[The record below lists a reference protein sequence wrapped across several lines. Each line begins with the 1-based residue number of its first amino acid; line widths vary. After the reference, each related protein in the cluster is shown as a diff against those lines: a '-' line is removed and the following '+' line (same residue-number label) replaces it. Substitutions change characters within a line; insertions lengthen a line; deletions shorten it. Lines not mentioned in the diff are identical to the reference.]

1 MNVVE
6 LAGAAAHARSVGP
19 RFAIGVRCLLLV
31 GGLAACEEA
40 PPPPEPVRR
49 DAGPRYD
56 AYVEACVTVVSRPVV
71 EVVPN
76 DVVDV
81 IVIVDNSGSMA
92 EEAEEVRTGINTFTE
107 VLGGSGLDYR
117 VVLIGAI
124 GAFGTSV
131 CAPPPLGTG
140 PPTCASGPEGRL
152 LPINTTVGS
161 IDAPDVFFAV
171 YPQMQDFLR
180 PGSLRAFLWVTDDNA
195 SMSADDF
202 RVGLDYLDLDSIF
215 GATVHH
221 AIVGYHGEAYAD
233 WNNPAAGACDSLA
246 RVGFTYLS
254 LAQCRDN
261 AGREIPDCSTGAVAR
276 VCDRDWS
283 ATFAEI
289 ARRTESVAIREP
301 VSCTLVPPPAP
312 EGEVLD
318 YSRLSVTYRSGE
330 ETTLLRHATS
340 GRCVSGWQF
349 DDESSPTAIVL
360 CPDVCRRVQSDR
372 DAELEVAVA
381 CYEDPT

>member
-1 MNVVE
+1 
-6 LAGAAAHARSVGP
+6 
-19 RFAIGVRCLLLV
+19 
-31 GGLAACEEA
+31 
-40 PPPPEPVRR
+40 VRR

-56 AYVEACVTVVSRPVV
+56 AYVEACVTVISRPVV

-92 EEAEEVRTGINTFTE
+92 EEAAQVREGINTFAG
-107 VLGGSGLDYR
+107 VLGASGLDYR
-117 VVLIGAI
+117 VVMISALG
-124 GAFGTSV
+124 GWGTSV
-131 CAPPPLGTG
+131 CVPPPLGTG
-140 PPTCASGPEGRL
+140 IPDCRSGPEGRL
-152 LPINTTVGS
+152 LPIDTLVGS
-161 IDAPDVFFAV
+161 IDGPDVFFAV
-171 YPQMQDFLR
+171 YPQMQEFLR

-195 SMSADDF
+195 AMSADDF
-202 RVGLDYLDLDSIF
+202 RIGLERLDLDNVF

-221 AIVGYHGEAYAD
+221 AIVGYHGEDYAN
-233 WNNPAAGACDSLA
+233 WANRGAGACSSLA

-261 AGREIPDCSTGAVAR
+261 GGNEIPGCTEGAIAR
-276 VCDRDWS
+276 VCDSEWS
-283 ATFAEI
+283 DTFAEI

-301 VSCTLVPPPAP
+301 VSCRLVPPEAP

-330 ETTLLRHATS
+330 ESSLLRHATS
-340 GRCVSGWQF
+340 GRCVNGWQF
-349 DDESSPTAIVL
+349 DDDSSPTAIVL

-381 CYEDPT
+381 CYADPT

>member
-1 MNVVE
+1 MTKG
-6 LAGAAAHARSVGP
+6 AGHPRSVGLRSAP
-19 RFAIGVRCLLLV
+19 RLSSLLLLA

-40 PPPPEPVRR
+40 PPPPPEPVRR

-81 IVIVDNSGSMA
+81 IVVVDNSGSMT
-92 EEAEEVRTGINTFTE
+92 EEAEQVRSGINTFTA
-107 VLGGSGLDYR
+107 VLGASGLDYR
-117 VVLIGAI
+117 VVMVSSLGA
-124 GAFGTSV
+124 GGTSV
-131 CAPPPLGTG
+131 CVPPPLGTG
-140 PPTCASGPEGRL
+140 SPGCLSGPDGRL

-180 PGSLRAFLWVTDDNA
+180 PGSLRAFLWISDDNA
-195 SMSADDF
+195 AMSADDF
-202 RVGLDYLDLDSIF
+202 RIGLELLDLDGIF
-215 GATVHH
+215 GPTVHH

-233 WNNPAAGACDSLA
+233 WANEAAGACSSLA

-261 AGREIPDCSTGAVAR
+261 GGNEIPDCSTGAVAR
-276 VCDRDWS
+276 VCDSDWS
-283 ATFAEI
+283 DTFAEI

-301 VSCTLVPPPAP
+301 VSCRLVPPEAP

-340 GRCVSGWQF
+340 GRCVNGWQF
-349 DDESSPTAIVL
+349 DDESNPSAIVL
-360 CPDVCRRVQSDR
+360 CPDVCRRVQTDR
-372 DAELEVAVA
+372 HAELEVAVA